1 MTFNLRACVSSVEH
15 LNVHILHSCPSN
27 EYLVQVLLTVFTSNL
42 EVIYLMFFFFF
53 FTLKH
58 EIEILFLSAHFWLP
72 PTLSCRYLSL
82 WGRIRGSW
90 NTELRFLCIF
100 SFSMLGRKDPQ
111 EWTKYVFSHLSC
123 NIYNHRGVCV
133 SF

>member
-42 EVIYLMFFFFF
+42 EVIYPMVFF

-58 EIEILFLSAHFWLP
+58 EIEILFLSAHF
-72 PTLSCRYLSL
+72 
-82 WGRIRGSW
+82 
-90 NTELRFLCIF
+90 
-100 SFSMLGRKDPQ
+100 
-111 EWTKYVFSHLSC
+111 
-123 NIYNHRGVCV
+123 
-133 SF
+133 